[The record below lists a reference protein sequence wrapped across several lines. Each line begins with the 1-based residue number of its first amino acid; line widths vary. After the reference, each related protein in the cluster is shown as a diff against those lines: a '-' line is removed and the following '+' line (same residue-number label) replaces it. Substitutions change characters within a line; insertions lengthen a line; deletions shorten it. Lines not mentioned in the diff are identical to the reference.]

1 MVQVIPP
8 RILSVVAWY
17 QSFSPA
23 DLNALNKAASQYE
36 HHVLVSPTA
45 TAASETLN
53 KFLASKSR
61 EELQDYT
68 ANLSLILLRQLMIAL
83 SFSINCLS
91 RSRYKRSI

>member
-23 DLNALNKAASQYE
+23 DLNALNKAAIQYE

-45 TAASETLN
+45 TA
-53 KFLASKSR
+53 R
-61 EELQDYT
+61 
-68 ANLSLILLRQLMIAL
+68 
-83 SFSINCLS
+83 
-91 RSRYKRSI
+91 